1 MATPCCQSFIA
12 FLLKFLNFLQTF
24 IGVSIIIYSAY
35 MLNHWQHH
43 HQYVLPPNTHAELSN
58 FASILTLE
66 DGYQLNKNS
75 LPAPWFI
82 YAFMGIGI
90 ILCCITCI
98 GHVGAEA
105 VNGCCLCF
113 DLPMDPTGELHS
125 LRTFIEQ
132 NMDVCKWIG
141 IVVVVIQAERLGKKI
156 KISAGKLADSM
167 FSFTGEEMCNFP
179 AFSLFLAIV
188 LRALVSSHR
197 INHDMEGDYDVI
209 GRTSEPLLD
218 PRLSQTS
225 GFPKGDAR
233 GGHSDIWSS
242 RMREKAKVRVAYIPF
257 HFYLFFED
265 VKEV

>member
-1 MATPCCQSFIA
+1 MATPCCQGFIA

-43 HQYVLPPNTHAELSN
+43 HNYVLPPNTHAEFSN

-113 DLPMDPTGELHS
+113 YSLLMTAFVLLEISLVVFIALDHHWDKDLPMDPTGELHS

-141 IVVVVIQAERLGKKI
+141 IVVVVIQ
-156 KISAGKLADSM
+156 
-167 FSFTGEEMCNFP
+167 

-225 GFPKGDAR
+225 GLAKGDAR

-242 RMREKAKVRVAYIPF
+242 RMREKYHLVGEARQHIPNQNPS
-257 HFYLFFED
+257 
-265 VKEV
+265 